1 MKARTPLK
9 QARHEIAEA
18 ERGGVGVST
27 PERLLKTGGP
37 AIVWDEGIRRQK
49 VTQVPLDKLLSS
61 GIVTKAQYS
70 AGDRYRADAY
80 LAGVIPSIQV
90 PTEPFQR
97 NPHAK
102 DYLPGGERRMR
113 AYERWVCAQA
123 ALGPE
128 HMPFADEF
136 LVVAECHDTMAEI
149 GARVFCRQPN
159 KMAGAAATEM
169 AKVILN
175 ILVRHYK
182 DRDTQGLDR

>member
-1 MKARTPLK
+1 LKARTPLK
-9 QARHEIAEA
+9 QARHEVAEA
-18 ERGGVGVST
+18 VRAGVGVTT

-37 AIVWDEGIRRQK
+37 SIVWDDTIRRQK
-49 VTQVPLDKLLSS
+49 VTQVPLDKLLSC
-61 GIVTKAQYS
+61 GIISKLQYS

-80 LAGVIPSIQV
+80 LAGIIPSIAV
-90 PTEPFQR
+90 PTEPSER
-97 NPHAK
+97 NPQAR

-113 AYERWVCAQA
+113 AYERWTCAQE

-149 GARVFCRQPN
+149 GARVFGRQPN